1 MHKLRVPASRF
12 TTLIAAER
20 RGLQSHARVPFAGR
34 RCARAPAV
42 APSAHGRARVCDGD
56 PWPKIHGVRPH
67 RAAAR
72 PPAAD
77 PRLPCSPT
85 LAPSFWSSPLSGSP
99 LTSRWLGSCTVV
111 PHFRRAHVRH
121 RVNIVVAVLSMAAGA
136 WQGTTAQREQP
147 GLLADQPRRKE
158 ASARLAH
165 RGCLQN
171 WPAPATFVLSESGS
185 LPASRA
191 GARRRER
198 VPSNA
203 TAAGESLDGGLR
215 AGTSR
220 SAATRALRPSRM
232 RPTTAAAVGGGCH

>member
-1 MHKLRVPASRF
+1 
-12 TTLIAAER
+12 
-20 RGLQSHARVPFAGR
+20 
-34 RCARAPAV
+34 
-42 APSAHGRARVCDGD
+42 
-56 PWPKIHGVRPH
+56 
-67 RAAAR
+67 
-72 PPAAD
+72 
-77 PRLPCSPT
+77 LPCSPT
-85 LAPSFWSSPLSGSP
+85 LAPSFWSSPLSGSAP
-99 LTSRWLGSCTVV
+99 HLSLARFLHRCTSLPEG
-111 PHFRRAHVRH
+111 HVRH

-147 GLLADQPRRKE
+147 GLLADQPPRKE

-171 WPAPATFVLSESGS
+171 WPAPATFVLSDSGS